1 MKSPSADSSARSVRL
16 LTAGVI
22 MIIATYGL
30 LSNYQSAV
38 LNSVVESYRLT
49 GGMQGIMSSLINIGA
64 VAAFLI
70 APMLQGRVKKTTM
83 LLLGASILVVSFF
96 LLGAGR
102 ALAEL
107 IVASVL
113 TGLGFGW
120 VDANCNA
127 TMVDL
132 HHQDSAKYLGFLHG
146 GFGVGG
152 LLAPLL
158 ISALLSAMSWHTVSY
173 LMGALIAVA
182 AVVFLLLLLSAK
194 KGVPAPE
201 KEQRLTF
208 AAVKAFLVHRKNA
221 MMLLATML
229 YAASQAGF
237 LVWIVRYMTLQY
249 NAESLGSV
257 ALSLY
262 WVFGTISRVFAPRL
276 KIRPL
281 VLFLLGVVFT
291 CVFQAIGVLSGSAVV
306 MCIAGAAIGLVS
318 GHCVPMI
325 LSVASAENP
334 GSSSLIASSFLISI
348 YATNSV
354 SPVFLGALASWTSLN
369 TMMLAPAVCAAL
381 AAVVVL
387 FLLKMD
393 AKKNAAALA
402 K

>member
-16 LTAGVI
+16 LTVGVI

-158 ISALLSAMSWHTVSY
+158 IGALLSAMSWHTVSY

-291 CVFQAIGVLSGSAVV
+291 CVFQAIGVLSSSAVV

-393 AKKNAAALA
+393 AKKNAATLA